1 MRLMEHLGN
10 MPDISCAFGSSK
22 HAVVVLGAVEPRTK
36 YVGSNGEFHDLA
48 AQFAAGT
55 LGGLDGIAC
64 PNKFSRRSS
73 QLYSSD
79 PTMRRTRLFFAMSAS
94 RCGPP
99 RLNPFQLHLARAF
112 ALHSC
117 SSASGEPTTNPKSHN
132 TWTSYRVL
140 FSAAQPEPEP
150 LSEYALPDV

>member
-55 LGGLDGIAC
+55 PGGLGGIAC

-112 ALHSC
+112 APHSC
-117 SSASGEPTTNPKSHN
+117 SSASGEPTTNPA
-132 TWTSYRVL
+132 W
-140 FSAAQPEPEP
+140 
-150 LSEYALPDV
+150 